1 MEAEKPEIKKK
12 SSKWT
17 ALIIG
22 ALILIVLIG
31 SYLAYTNF
39 FVGKSSL
46 PAKTEVVSNITGE
59 LAGLNPSDVKAL
71 EGWTLTKAQALTD
84 MSSVAKGA
92 LNKSGV
98 TDLAIWE
105 FNHDNESLKFQI
117 LKYDSNES
125 VSAAESDA
133 VRPFGTTPWVLDV
146 GPQKGIVGAYTS
158 SSGNNP
164 LALYFTQDNYVFFIS
179 YYNQNGEYNATSF
192 KSDEEFLRY
201 IGERTLTKLS
211 S

>member
-17 ALIIG
+17 VLIVG
-22 ALILIVLIG
+22 VLILIVLMG

-39 FVGKSSL
+39 FAGKIN
-46 PAKTEVVSNITGE
+46 PAKQEVKSNITGV
-59 LAGLNPSDVKAL
+59 LAGLNPSDIKVLAD
-71 EGWTLTKAQALTD
+71 WTLTKDQSFQD
-84 MSSVAKGA
+84 ISSVGKSA

-105 FNHDNESLKFQI
+105 FTHGNESLKFQV
-117 LKYDSNES
+117 LKYVSKEN

-133 VRPFGTTPWVLDV
+133 IKPFGTMPWVLDV
-146 GPQKGIVGAYTS
+146 GPQKGVVGSYTS

-164 LALYFTQDNYVFFIS
+164 LALYFTQDNYVFFMT

-192 KSDEEFLRY
+192 KSDEQFLRY

>member
-17 ALIIG
+17 VLIVG
-22 ALILIVLIG
+22 VLILIVLMG

-39 FVGKSSL
+39 FAGKTN
-46 PAKTEVVSNITGE
+46 PAKQEVKSNITGV
-59 LAGLNPSDVKAL
+59 LAGLNPSDIKVLAD
-71 EGWTLTKAQALTD
+71 WTLVKDQDLQD
-84 MSSVAKGA
+84 ISSVGKSA

-98 TDLAIWE
+98 TDIAIWE
-105 FNHDNESLKFQI
+105 FTHGNESLKFQV
-117 LKYDSNES
+117 LKYTSKEN

-133 VRPFGTTPWVLDV
+133 IRPFGTTPLVLDV
-146 GPQKGIVGAYTS
+146 GPQKGLVGVY
-158 SSGNNP
+158 SSGNKP
-164 LALYFTQDNYVFFIS
+164 LALYFTQDNYVFFMT

-192 KSDEEFLRY
+192 KSDEQFLRY

>member
-1 MEAEKPEIKKK
+1 MEAEKPEAKKK

-17 ALIIG
+17 VLIIG
-22 ALILIVLIG
+22 VLILIVLMG

-39 FVGKSSL
+39 FVGKISL
-46 PAKTEVVSNITGE
+46 PAKQEVKSNITGE
-59 LAGLNPSDVKAL
+59 LAGLNPSDIKVLAD
-71 EGWTLTKAQALTD
+71 WTLVKEQSLQD
-84 MSSVAKGA
+84 ISSVGKSA

-105 FNHDNESLKFQI
+105 FTYGTESLKFQV
-117 LKYDSNES
+117 LKYASKEN

-133 VRPFGTTPWVLDV
+133 VKPFGMTPWVLDV

-164 LALYFTQDNYVFFIS
+164 LALYFTQDNYVFFMS

-192 KSDEEFLRY
+192 KSDEQFLRY